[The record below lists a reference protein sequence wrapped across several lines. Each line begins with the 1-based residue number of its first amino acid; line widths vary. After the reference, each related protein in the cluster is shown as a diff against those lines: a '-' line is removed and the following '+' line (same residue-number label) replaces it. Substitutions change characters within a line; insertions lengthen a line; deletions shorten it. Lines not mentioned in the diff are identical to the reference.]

1 MKRRTV
7 IRNFV
12 FISAGVAVLP
22 YCKEEAGKVSI
33 ELKKIKINADQ
44 EKLLAAITET
54 IIPTTETPG
63 AKEVSAHIF
72 ALTMIDDCATDEE
85 QEKFLKGLHQ
95 FEELTKK
102 KFGRSFVKSS
112 PAEKEQVLK
121 DIHKKEGVSEELS
134 AFLDAIKGLTL
145 QSYMSSEY
153 YMKNVQKFEM
163 APGRYHGCDPIK
175 KIG

>member
-63 AKEVSAHIF
+63 AKEVSAHVF
-72 ALTMIDDCATDEE
+72 ALTMVDDCADAEG
-85 QEKFLKGLHQ
+85 QEKFLKGLQQ
-95 FEELTKK
+95 FEEFTKK
-102 KFGRSFVKSS
+102 KFGKSFIKCS
-112 PAEKEQVLK
+112 PSEKEQLLG
-121 DIHKKEGVSEELS
+121 DIQKKEGVSDELS

-145 QSYMSSEY
+145 QSYMTSEY
-153 YMKNVQKFEM
+153 YMTNVQKFEM
-163 APGRYHGCDPIK
+163 APGRYRGCVPIK
-175 KIG
+175 KTS